1 MKEKAELQQQVA
13 ELRHQAALAPAENV
27 LVAAAGSN
35 AAESSRQLEEAVTPE
50 TRLVSV
56 MAANNEIGVLQ
67 PLAALAS
74 ICRKHGIHYNTGSF
88 MSQYKTV
95 LQRVLRYSL
104 PERRSANP
112 VNV

>member
-1 MKEKAELQQQVA
+1 MGLMSGNLSYQIEHHVFPDL
-13 ELRHQAALAPAENV
+13 PAH
-27 LVAAAGSN
+27 
-35 AAESSRQLEEAVTPE
+35 RYPE
-50 TRLVSV
+50 VSERV
-56 MAANNEIGVLQ
+56 QE
-67 PLAALAS
+67 